1 LPDWRSRI
9 RNACSQVDKHKT
21 IGVAMVQKKN
31 IFLVE
36 DEIHIQQLIQYNLE
50 AAGFHVGVF
59 GSGEEL
65 LSHCAG
71 AIPDLFILDL
81 MLPGIDGLEIC
92 RRIRMDVQMRQIP
105 VIMLTA
111 RGEEI
116 DRVLGLELGADDY
129 ITKPFSVREL
139 VARVR
144 AVFRRTGGVGPDE
157 AGIVRAGDIALDPAR
172 HEAYKKEIRLELTL
186 KEFELLRILMQ
197 NRGRV
202 LTRDLLLEK
211 VWGFD
216 YCGETRT
223 VDVHIRY
230 LRQKIEEDDSRPLH
244 IETVRGVGY
253 RFI

>member
-1 LPDWRSRI
+1 MAFKR
-9 RNACSQVDKHKT
+9 
-21 IGVAMVQKKN
+21 N

-36 DEIHIQQLIQYNLE
+36 DEAHIQQLIQYNLE
-50 AAGFHVGVF
+50 ASGFLVSAF
-59 GSGEEL
+59 DSGEAL
-65 LSHCAG
+65 LRQCASI
-71 AIPDLFILDL
+71 IPDLFVLDL

-92 RRIRMDVQMRQIP
+92 RRIRNDARMRLIP
-105 VIMLTA
+105 IIMLTA
-111 RGEEI
+111 RSEEF

-139 VARVR
+139 VARVK
-144 AVFRRTGGVGPDE
+144 ALFRRTDAVQPPEGG
-157 AGIVRAGDIALDPAR
+157 IMRIGDLMLDPVR
-172 HEAYKKEIRLELTL
+172 HEVQKRDTRIELTL

-197 NRGRV
+197 NQGKV

-216 YCGETRT
+216 YFGETRT

-230 LRQKIEEDDSRPLH
+230 LRQKVEDDDANPLY

-253 RFI
+253 RFV